1 MTEKEIIRNMGRD
14 FIAKKPVKTERKLHK
29 IDATNQSVG
38 RLASQIAVI
47 LHGKNKPAYQPH
59 LDLGDIVEVANIKKL
74 KFTGKKMEQKKYY
87 HYSGYQSGLK
97 TAKMSDIFKTNP
109 GEILKRAVKQM
120 LPPTRLRQQILRRL
134 IIR

>member
-1 MTEKEIIRNMGRD
+1 MGRD

-47 LHGKNKPAYQPH
+47 LRGKNKPAYQPH

-74 KFTGKKMEQKKYY
+74 K
-87 HYSGYQSGLK
+87 
-97 TAKMSDIFKTNP
+97 
-109 GEILKRAVKQM
+109 
-120 LPPTRLRQQILRRL
+120 
-134 IIR
+134 